1 MDNMIS
7 LDSTLFIQMAN
18 FLITLV
24 VLNIILIKPVRQQ
37 IAARSALTSGYLSD
51 IEKFNAEAAAKVSAY
66 ETALADARAK
76 ASLARDNLKA
86 EGQTQEQSMLQ
97 SAHAEAQAY
106 LQASKKQVAAD
117 AKAAMNTLLS
127 QVNVYAAKAVDK
139 ILG

>member
-24 VLNIILIKPVRQQ
+24 VLNFLLIKPVRQQ
-37 IAARSALTSGYLSD
+37 IAARSALTSGSLSD

-66 ETALADARAK
+66 ETSLADARAK
-76 ASLARDNLKA
+76 ASLARDGLKA
-86 EGQTQEQSMLQ
+86 EGQAQEQSMLQ

>member
-1 MDNMIS
+1 MGNMIN

-24 VLNIILIKPVRQQ
+24 VLNFLLIRPVRQQ

-66 ETALADARAK
+66 EGALTEARAK
-76 ASLARDNLKA
+76 ASLARDALKA
-86 EGQTQEQSMLQ
+86 EGQAQEQAMIQ
-97 SAHAEAQAY
+97 AAHSEAQAY
-106 LQASKKQVAAD
+106 LHSAKEQTAAD
-117 AKAAMNTLLS
+117 AKAAMKTLLS

>member
-24 VLNIILIKPVRQQ
+24 VLNFLLIKPVRQQ

-66 ETALADARAK
+66 EASLADARAK
-76 ASLARDNLKA
+76 ASLARDGLKA
-86 EGQTQEQSMLQ
+86 EGLAQEQSMLQ

>member
-24 VLNIILIKPVRQQ
+24 VLNFLLIKPVRQQ

-66 ETALADARAK
+66 ETSLADARAK
-76 ASLARDNLKA
+76 ASLARDGLKA
-86 EGQTQEQSMLQ
+86 EGQAQEQSMLQ

-117 AKAAMNTLLS
+117 AKAAMDTLLS

>member
-24 VLNIILIKPVRQQ
+24 VLNFLLIKPVRQQ

-66 ETALADARAK
+66 ETSLADARAK
-76 ASLARDNLKA
+76 ASLARDGLKA
-86 EGQTQEQSMLQ
+86 EWQAQEQSMLQ